1 MSQDITN
8 APVGERPIDSPY
20 QEFHKEET
28 PGGLPHWA
36 REAAVIWLGLI
47 CLVAVLWLVA
57 PGPLARVC
65 WWLWGE
71 GEIARG
77 VAASAAST
85 VPAAV
90 AISFGLH
97 MSERRAN
104 RRVMLAAV
112 QQGAH
117 QAEHLADRLAY
128 ERQMLE
134 LYKKRRAVDT
144 AAALAERAAQGYNII
159 SNGVSLTGGPVV
171 DAWAVEMLGLLM
183 SNTDDAVAQQVLKHV
198 MQMSG
203 MPARGKPAPAP
214 PDVPELEKPE
224 GERSA
229 WEYGSRMAL
238 DVDEIQL
245 EEARAKAEIHA
256 RAKRGKPRQP
266 GEYRAKAA
274 IARKPSRPPLMDGE
288 RMREL
293 SHLIV
298 NRMGGSLRWAEMQAY
313 GITRP
318 EHDLVVAE
326 LDRAGLVEKPAK
338 ANEPYRLRD
347 GVTLEHVREALAG
360 LTEGDT
366 DAH

>member
-1 MSQDITN
+1 MVSQDITN
-8 APVGERPIDSPY
+8 PPVSERPIDSPY

-28 PGGLPHWA
+28 PSGLPHWA
-36 REAAVIWLGLI
+36 KEAAVIWLGLI
-47 CLVAVLWLVA
+47 CLVAVAWLVA

-65 WWLWGE
+65 CWLWGE
-71 GEIARG
+71 GQIARG
-77 VAASAAST
+77 VGASAAST

-144 AAALAERAAQGYNII
+144 AAALAERAGQGYNII
-159 SNGVSLTGGPVV
+159 SNGASMTGGPVV
-171 DAWAVEMLGLLM
+171 DALPVQLLGLLM
-183 SNTDDAVAQQVLKHV
+183 SNTDDAVAQEVLKYI

-203 MPARGKPAPAP
+203 LPARSRPAPVSQ
-214 PDVPELEKPE
+214 DIVGLEKSD
-224 GERSA
+224 GERPA
-229 WEYGSRMAL
+229 RYYGSQMAL
-238 DVDEIQL
+238 DVAEIQL
-245 EEARAKAEIHA
+245 EEARAKAELRA
-256 RAKRGKPRQP
+256 RAKKGKPRQP
-266 GEYRAKAA
+266 GEYRAKAVM
-274 IARKPSRPPLMDGE
+274 ARKPVTPPLMDGE

-293 SHLIV
+293 SHLV
-298 NRMGGSLRWAEMQAY
+298 VDRMSGSLCWTLMQEH
-313 GITRP
+313 GISRP
-318 EHDLVVAE
+318 EHDLLVAE

-347 GVTLEHVREALAG
+347 GTTLEQVRAALVG
-360 LTEGDT
+360 LTGE
-366 DAH
+366 